1 MKMTKKPFEYRVR
14 QIATIVMFMA
24 AVIVVFTGIVLYT
37 LPEGTK
43 RTELGKDLL
52 LNIHTYA
59 GFIASGMLVIHVYL
73 NRRPLTRYFKEIF
86 K

>member
-1 MKMTKKPFEYRVR
+1 MVKRPFEYRVR
-14 QIATIVMFMA
+14 QIATIVMFIA
-24 AVIVVFTGIVLYT
+24 AVIVIFTGVVLYM

-43 RTELGKDLL
+43 STELGKGLL
-52 LNIHTYA
+52 LDIHTYA
-59 GFIASGMLVIHVYL
+59 GFIASGIFVIHVYL

>member
-1 MKMTKKPFEYRVR
+1 MKMTKRPFEYRVR
-14 QIATIVMFMA
+14 QIVTIVMFIA
-24 AVIVVFTGIVLYT
+24 AIVVIFTGIILYT

-43 RTELGKDLL
+43 STELGKGLL
-52 LNIHTYA
+52 LDIHTYA
-59 GFIASGMLVIHVYL
+59 GFIAAGMFPIHVYL